1 MLDIKRVTLCSPVF
15 VLNGPIMRDVS
26 FAVRVSTATLANG
39 NERGQN
45 IIMTNIVPKVLSH
58 YYEKANG
65 PFRNLSDLP
74 RDQAEQV
81 LAAIRTAGNSFA
93 SKRTA
98 DYLAIRE
105 ELEARVRRLFIDK
118 GGQPKRLRPHSMILG
133 KSAWLK
139 SWYQHGEEM
148 SIPLAQFDPHTVSFT
163 YGDLFPAM
171 RYQDGK
177 SYRGQVYLMA
187 ELEGLIRQFGL
198 PQDWNAD
205 GHLGPDRYIEA
216 QIWDDLPLLPFY
228 PDAL

>member
-1 MLDIKRVTLCSPVF
+1 MSL
-15 VLNGPIMRDVS
+15 
-26 FAVRVSTATLANG
+26 
-39 NERGQN
+39 
-45 IIMTNIVPKVLSH
+45 VPKVLSH

-74 RDQAEQV
+74 RQQAEEIM
-81 LAAIRTAGNSFA
+81 ASIRKAGNTFA
-93 SKRTA
+93 SKRTG

-105 ELEARVRRLFIDK
+105 ELEAHVRQLFIAK
-118 GGQPKRLRPHSMILG
+118 GGKPKRLRPQSMILG
-133 KSAWLK
+133 KSKWLK
-139 SWYQHGEEM
+139 SWYQHGEEI
-148 SIPLAQFDPHTVSFT
+148 SIPLAQFDPQTVSFT

-177 SYRGQVYLMA
+177 PYRGQVYCMA

-205 GHLGPDRYIEA
+205 GQLGPDRYIEA
-216 QIWDDLPLLPFY
+216 QVWDDLPLQAFY